1 MALKP
6 VIYRARVALNDIDKD
21 NYDSLNLTIALH
33 PSETLE
39 RMMVRLIA
47 YCLNYQEFLQFT
59 KGLSMPDEPDI
70 IATAMDEEVLL
81 WVDIGEPSAERVK
94 KACRKASKVRVYT
107 FNQKSP
113 IWWAG
118 EQKKIKA
125 LNAEI
130 YQFAWDDAK
139 ALASMVERTMDISM
153 TLTGFSAYLTIGNHE
168 RNIEWQQ
175 LQ

>member
-6 VIYRARVALNDIDKD
+6 VIYRARVALNDIDND
-21 NYDSLNLTIALH
+21 NYDSLNLTLALH

-59 KGLSMPDEPDI
+59 KGLSTPDEPDI
-70 IATAMDEEVLL
+70 IATAMDDEILL
-81 WVDIGEPSAERVK
+81 WIDIGEPSADRVK
-94 KACRKASKVRVYT
+94 KAGRKASKVRVYT
-107 FNQKSP
+107 FNEKSP
-113 IWWAG
+113 TWWTG
-118 EQKKIKA
+118 EQKKIKP
-125 LNAEI
+125 LKAEVF
-130 YQFAWDDAK
+130 QFAWQDAH

-168 RNIEWQQ
+168 RNIEWLQ